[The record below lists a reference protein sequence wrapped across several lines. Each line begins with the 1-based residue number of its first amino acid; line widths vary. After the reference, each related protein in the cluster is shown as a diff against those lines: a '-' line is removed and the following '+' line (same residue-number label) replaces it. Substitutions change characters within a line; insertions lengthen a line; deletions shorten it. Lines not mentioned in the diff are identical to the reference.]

1 MDDKAFYDR
10 YYYLTS
16 CGIRY
21 DDKKKWESF
30 FGEIAEKIVQE
41 INPKTVLDAGCAY
54 GYLVAALRDRGVE
67 AFGIDIS
74 DYAIAQ
80 VREDIKPFCSVGSVT
95 DPLPMKYD
103 LIISIEVMEHLPA
116 GQGAEA
122 IRNLCK
128 YADDFLFTSTPTD
141 FREATHFNVQPTE
154 YWVRQFSQCS
164 FFRDIDFDAS
174 FIITHAIRFRKI
186 KEGYSSVIGDYEKAY
201 YRYSTENQ
209 ALREELVKSRSIIA
223 ERFNENESYL
233 LAEKNHLNQEKD
245 YRIGQLTNA
254 IHEKDGLLNQL
265 NEAVTEKE
273 HLIQQLQIISSEK
286 ESFNRDL
293 KDSINILDIQHLKK
307 TEEQET
313 ALNNILLEKEN
324 YIAELNNKHINHLE
338 DHVGQLMKI
347 VRENDQ
353 EFKKHNEHSEEFNR
367 RVFLLDKILEEKN
380 KLELDLNELLDINQE
395 LKDRIRS
402 LFQAMEEKE
411 SAINGLNLE
420 IRNITN
426 SHSNI
431 LIPYKSS
438 FSELERIKQLKGY
451 KLLWQFYKVRDK
463 VMLRSRPEKSG
474 SKRYPAVSAVANVH
488 APVDHE
494 FETILE
500 RERKYFSR
508 NPLYHIDFDY
518 NPLISIIVP
527 VYNTPV
533 EVLEEMIKSVT
544 YQTYSHFELHLLDAS
559 PQNPS
564 ITTCIN
570 KYAFRDNRILY
581 KKIENNGI
589 ASNTNAGIGL
599 AKGEFVA
606 FLDHDDVIAPN
617 SLFEAVSR
625 LQDDPQAF
633 DFFYSD
639 KDTMYE
645 AGKTGFNP
653 LYKPEWSPEI
663 MFSAN
668 YLTHFCIVRKRLIEE
683 AGMLDSQTDGAQ
695 DWDIYLKVSRL
706 TSKFCRIPCKLYH
719 WRAIPT
725 SVASG
730 IGAKPYALE
739 AQLLSLR
746 NHLKALNYKA
756 IPTFFNREHST
767 IRIDWQ
773 DIEVKLVSFVVTDT
787 STVSSLQKLL
797 GQISKFGAGYGYK
810 TEVFLLTK
818 NNPDFN
824 TATFHEEV
832 KIVSSRS
839 GNFYEDLNDI
849 VPDLNGQILVAVD
862 SQVFFAHDHS
872 INEMVTWAAQDQ
884 YGFISSYTTDGGN
897 TILSAG
903 IVLNGN
909 FILDIFK
916 SVTWT
921 DIVIFG
927 GTEWYRNVTAVR
939 SNCFAVKSSLLR
951 DKGLFRTEYHEYAL
965 IELCLRLLKDGYRH
979 VYNPFAVAFAKSLP
993 DLNGTENR
1001 QSFSNLGKLY
1011 AIKDCDP
1018 YWNPNFL
1025 ANVGLP
1031 TENKRKIDITN
1042 TPPKS
1047 AIAGWEN
1054 EAFQLAGRFDF
1065 SHQDLEKNLDIFNSN
1080 KGELNIETVNWIL
1093 PHFDFIYYAG
1103 IYTIFRF
1110 ANFMQSV
1117 KGVKNTFIIAEGISD
1132 EKTVYNKIIEAFPLL
1147 KDCKVV
1153 CISNMAEI
1161 KKIPYADASICSFWT
1176 TAYYLLR
1183 FTLTKRKFYFIQDY
1197 EPLFYPAGSTYG
1209 QTETTYKFGFY
1220 GITNTLG
1227 LRKIYENQYNGTTID
1242 LKPCIDGNIFHA
1254 RNRGR
1259 ANKDVQRVFFYGR
1272 PGHTRNGFELG
1283 AVALKIL
1290 KSRLKNKVEI
1300 YCAGSDWDPADYG
1313 LADTVTNLGRMD
1325 FTKTGDLYRICDVG
1339 LIMMFTKHPSYLPFE
1354 LMACGCAVV
1363 SNYNNDT
1370 SWFLQEG
1377 VNCLLTEASATRIA
1391 ESIESLLQDD
1401 ELRTTLAMNASKNI
1415 QENHAE
1421 WDAELD
1427 SIYRFMRS
1435 PGEAGRP
1442 GKNISAV

>member
-1 MDDKAFYDR
+1 MDDKNFYDR

-16 CGIRY
+16 CGVRY
-21 DDKKKWESF
+21 DDTKKWELF
-30 FGEIAEKIVQE
+30 FGDIADEIIRKV
-41 INPKTVLDAGCAY
+41 NPKTVLDAGCAY

-67 AFGIDIS
+67 AYGIDIS
-74 DYAIAQ
+74 EYAISQ
-80 VREDIKPFCSVGSVT
+80 VRDDIKPFCKVGSVT
-95 DPLPMKYD
+95 DPLSMNYD
-103 LIISIEVMEHLPA
+103 LIICIEVMEHLPVQ
-116 GQGAEA
+116 QGALA
-122 IRNLCK
+122 IKNLCR
-128 YADDFLFTSTPTD
+128 YTDDFIFTSTPTD
-141 FREATHFNVQPTE
+141 FKEATHFNVQPTE
-154 YWVRQFSQCS
+154 YWIKQFAECS
-164 FFRDIDFDAS
+164 FFRDIDFDAT
-174 FIITHAIRFRKI
+174 FIITHAIRLRKV
-186 KEGYSSVIGDYEKAY
+186 KEGDLSVIGDYEKAY

-209 ALREELVKSRSIIA
+209 TLREELVKSRSVIA
-223 ERFNENESYL
+223 ERFNENESHL

-245 YRIGQLTNA
+245 FRIAQLTNA
-254 IHEKDGLLNQL
+254 FHDKENLLNQL
-265 NEAVTEKE
+265 NEEATAKE
-273 HLIQQLQIISSEK
+273 QLIRQLQTISSEK

-293 KDSINILDIQHLKK
+293 KDALHSLDIAHLKK
-307 TEEQET
+307 TEEQS
-313 ALNNILLEKEN
+313 AMLANIILEKDKQIEN
-324 YIAELNNKHINHLE
+324 LNAEHVKYLEEHIN
-338 DHVGQLMKI
+338 QLKKI
-347 VRENDQ
+347 VQENDL
-353 EFKKHNEHSEEFNR
+353 EFKKHNQHVEEFSR
-367 RVFLLDKILEEKN
+367 RIFSLDKILDEKN
-380 KLELDLNELLDINQE
+380 RLEHNFNELLEINQE
-395 LKDRIRS
+395 LKDRIKT
-402 LFQAMEEKE
+402 LFQVKEEKE
-411 SAINGLNLE
+411 SVISGLHLE
-420 IRNITN
+420 IQNLNRT
-426 SHSNI
+426 HSNL

-438 FSELERIKQLKGY
+438 FAELERIRQLKGY

-463 VMLRSRPEKSG
+463 LLQRGLPVRPTENAGPSG
-474 SKRYPAVSAVANVH
+474 T
-488 APVDHE
+488 APLTIPSVVDIE
-494 FETILE
+494 TETILE
-500 RERKYFSR
+500 RERKYFSK
-508 NPLYHIDFDY
+508 NPLYHIDFAY

-527 VYNTPV
+527 IYNTPTD
-533 EVLEEMIKSVT
+533 VLEEMIKSVT
-544 YQTYSHFELHLLDAS
+544 YQTYTHFELHLLDAS

-570 KYAFRDNRILY
+570 KYVFKDPRIFY

-589 ASNTNAGIGL
+589 AGNTNAGIGL

-625 LQDDPQAF
+625 LQDDQQAY

-645 AGKTGFNP
+645 AGKTAFNP
-653 LYKPEWSPEI
+653 LYKPEWSPE
-663 MFSAN
+663 MMLSAN
-668 YLTHFCIVRKRLIEE
+668 YLTHFCIVRKKLIVE
-683 AGMLDSQTDGAQ
+683 AGLLDSTTDGAQ
-695 DWDIYLKVSRL
+695 DWDIYLKISRL
-706 TSKFCRIPCKLYH
+706 TNKFCRIPCKLYH
-719 WRAIPT
+719 WRAIST

-739 AQLLSLR
+739 AQLTSLR
-746 NHLKALNYKA
+746 NHFAALDYKA
-756 IPTFFNREHST
+756 TPVFFNREAST
-767 IRIDWQ
+767 IRIDWH
-773 DIEVKLVSFVVTDT
+773 DTGVKLVSFVVTHN
-787 STVSSLQKLL
+787 SSSSSLQKLL
-797 GQISKFGAGYGYK
+797 GQISKFSTAYGFP
-810 TEVFLLTK
+810 TEVFLLASGDAEVDTK
-818 NNPDFN
+818 G
-824 TATFHEEV
+824 FHESV
-832 KIVSSRS
+832 KIVHSDSD
-839 GNFYEDLNDI
+839 NFYEDI
-849 VPDLNGQILVAVD
+849 NGIAATALGEILVVLD
-862 SQVFFAHDHS
+862 SQISFAHDHS
-872 INEMVTWAAQDQ
+872 INEMVTWAAQEQ
-884 YGFISSYTTDGGN
+884 YGFITPKITDIQN

-916 SVTWT
+916 GVTWT

-939 SNCFAVKSSLLR
+939 SNCFAIKTSLLKS
-951 DKGLFRTEYHEYAL
+951 KGSFRTEYHEYAL
-965 IELCLRLLKDGYRH
+965 IEFALRLLKDGYRH
-979 VYNPFAVAFAKSLP
+979 VYNPFAVAFAKNLP
-993 DLNGTENR
+993 DLNGAKNR
-1001 QSFSNLGKLY
+1001 QPFTEIGKLY

-1031 TENKRKIDITN
+1031 TENLRKANISVAR
-1042 TPPKS
+1042 PVPRS
-1047 AIAGWEN
+1047 VIAGWET
-1054 EAFQLAGRFDF
+1054 EAFQLSTRFDF
-1065 SHQDLEKNLDIFNSN
+1065 SQADISKNLEIFNSN
-1080 KGELNIETVNWIL
+1080 KGNMNIETVNWIL

-1117 KGVKNTFIIAEGISD
+1117 KGVQNTFIIAEGISD
-1132 EKTVYNKIIEAFPLL
+1132 AKTVYAKIVEAFPLL

-1183 FTLTKRKFYFIQDY
+1183 FTETKRKFYFIQDY

-1220 GITNTLG
+1220 GITNTQG
-1227 LRKIYENQYNGTTID
+1227 LRNIYEKQYNAIATA

-1259 ANKDVQRVFFYGR
+1259 VSKDVQRVFFYGR

-1283 AVALKIL
+1283 SVALKIL

-1325 FTKTGDLYRICDVG
+1325 FEKTGDLYRICDVG

-1370 SWFLQEG
+1370 SWFLKEDI
-1377 VNCLLTEASATRIA
+1377 NCLLTEASATRIA
-1391 ESIESLLQDD
+1391 ETIEKLLLD
-1401 ELRTTLAMNASKNI
+1401 EDLRSRLTLNALKDI

-1421 WDAELD
+1421 WDTELD
-1427 SIYRFMRS
+1427 SIYRFMCS
-1435 PGEAGRP
+1435 PDEP
-1442 GKNISAV
+1442 EKTGKR